1 MTDTEKIILQELV
14 DALQASNL
22 LATQLRQAIRDLA
35 DEAMQLQT
43 VTNQAVGW
51 AKRLQPKDQS

>member
-22 LATQLRQAIRDLA
+22 LATQLAQAISELA
-35 DEAMQLQT
+35 DDAIQLQT
-43 VTNQAVGW
+43 VTNRAVGW
-51 AKRLQPKDQS
+51 AKRLQPKDQF